1 MSAAPEVLVQESA
14 DALAADTAARVV
26 AALAAAQGHRAT
38 ASLVITGGSILESV
52 LGALTSAPEHESVD
66 WSAVDVY
73 WGDERFVP
81 TGSADRN
88 DLPAGRLLAPLDL
101 DPARVHPMPAS
112 DGPDGD
118 DVDAAA
124 ARYAQLLADA
134 VDPDHHHAEDIP
146 AFDVALIGIG
156 PDGHCCSLFPGQ
168 AGPQEETKSVISVR
182 NSPKPPPTR
191 ISLTFPALEACD
203 QVWVIASGTG
213 KAKAVAQALT
223 GADRLDIP
231 SAGARGYVRTL
242 WLLDHD
248 AAADLPQS

>member
-1 MSAAPEVLVQESA
+1 MSATPEVMIQDSA
-14 DALAADTAARVV
+14 QTLAADTAARVV
-26 AALAAAQGHRAT
+26 STLSAAQRQRGS
-38 ASLVITGGSILESV
+38 ASMVLTGGSILEAV
-52 LGALTSAPEHESVD
+52 LGALAEAPGQDGVD

-81 TGSADRN
+81 SDSADRN
-88 DLPAGRLLAPLDL
+88 DLPADKLLAPLGL

-124 ARYAQLLADA
+124 ARYATLLADA
-134 VDPDHHHAEDIP
+134 VDPQHHNVDDIP

-168 AGPQEETKSVISVR
+168 AGPREEVTSVISVR

-191 ISLTFPALEACD
+191 ISLTFRALEACD
-203 QVWVIASGTG
+203 QVWVIASGSG
-213 KAKAVAQALT
+213 KANAVARALT
-223 GADRLDIP
+223 GADPLEIP
-231 SAGARGYVRTL
+231 SAGARGYHRTL

-248 AAADLPQS
+248 AAAELPES

>member
-1 MSAAPEVLVQESA
+1 MSAAPEVMVQDSA
-14 DALAADTAARVV
+14 EALAADTAGRVV
-26 AALAAAQGHRAT
+26 STLAAAQEQRGY
-38 ASLVITGGSILESV
+38 ASLVLTGGSILEAV
-52 LGALTSAPEHESVD
+52 LGVLATAPDRDAVD

-88 DLPAGRLLAPLDL
+88 DLPAEKLLTPLGL

-124 ARYAQLLADA
+124 ARYAQLLAVA
-134 VDPDHHHAEDIP
+134 ADPKHRNVEDIP

-156 PDGHCCSLFPGQ
+156 PDGHCCSLFPEQ
-168 AGPQEETKSVISVR
+168 AGPREETKSVISVR

-191 ISLTFPALEACD
+191 ISLTFRSLEASD

-213 KAKAVAQALT
+213 KAKAVAEALT
-223 GADRLDIP
+223 GADRIEIP
-231 SAGARGYVRTL
+231 SAGARGYHRTL
-242 WLLDHD
+242 WLLDRD
-248 AAADLPQS
+248 AAADLPKP